1 MTNKMRNSI
10 AFIIVF
16 CHCFVFA
23 QNSQKEVV
31 IGNQLFQM
39 RKYNQAET
47 NYRKAVSKNPTNSL
61 ALYNKAN
68 AVYRQYQ
75 NNESIAAYQQALEMA
90 QTKEEKHRIFH
101 NMANAYMNQKNYSAA
116 VEAYKN
122 ALRNNPADDET
133 RYNYALAKERL
144 KNNPDQNQN
153 NQNQDKQNKQDQQQD
168 QKDQKD
174 QNKDQDQNQDQKD
187 NKDQNNNSDNQKD
200 SEEQKEDK
208 QNEQKPDPNQQRQQ
222 QSRQQMENMLKALDR
237 HEKGVRERVQQ
248 KDQKGQPVQVP
259 SQKDW

>member
-10 AFIIVF
+10 AFIMVF

-101 NMANAYMNQKNYSAA
+101 NMGNAYMNQKNYSAA

-153 NQNQDKQNKQDQQQD
+153 NQDNQNQDKQNNQDQQQN
-168 QKDQKD
+168 QKD

-248 KDQKGQPVQVP
+248 KDKKGQPVQVP

>member
-10 AFIIVF
+10 AFIMVF
-16 CHCFVFA
+16 CHCLVFA
-23 QNSQKEVV
+23 QKSQKEVV
-31 IGNQLFQM
+31 IGNQMYQM

-101 NMANAYMNQKNYSAA
+101 NMGNAYMNQKNYSAA

-153 NQNQDKQNKQDQQQD
+153 NQNQDKQNNQDQQQ
-168 QKDQKD
+168 D
-174 QNKDQDQNQDQKD
+174 QNKDQDQKQDQKD
-187 NKDQNNNSDNQKD
+187 NKDQNNNSDHQKD

>member
-10 AFIIVF
+10 AFIMVF
-16 CHCFVFA
+16 CHCLVFA

-31 IGNQLFQM
+31 IGNQMYQM

-101 NMANAYMNQKNYSAA
+101 NMGNAYMNQKNYSAA

-153 NQNQDKQNKQDQQQD
+153 NQNQDKQNNQDQQQ
-168 QKDQKD
+168 D
-174 QNKDQDQNQDQKD
+174 QNKDQDQKQDQKD

>member
-10 AFIIVF
+10 AFIMVF
-16 CHCFVFA
+16 CHCLVFA

-101 NMANAYMNQKNYSAA
+101 NMGNAYMNQKNYSAA

-153 NQNQDKQNKQDQQQD
+153 NQNQDKQNNQDQQQ
-168 QKDQKD
+168 DQKD
-174 QNKDQDQNQDQKD
+174 QNKDQDQKQDQKD

>member
-10 AFIIVF
+10 AFIMVF

-31 IGNQLFQM
+31 IGNQLYQM

-101 NMANAYMNQKNYSAA
+101 NMGNAYMNQKNYSAA

-153 NQNQDKQNKQDQQQD
+153 NQDNQNQDKQNNQNQQQN
-168 QKDQKD
+168 QKD

>member
-10 AFIIVF
+10 AFIMVF

-101 NMANAYMNQKNYSAA
+101 NMGNAYMNQKNYSAA

-153 NQNQDKQNKQDQQQD
+153 NQNQNNQNQDKQNNQDQQQ
-168 QKDQKD
+168 D
-174 QNKDQDQNQDQKD
+174 QNKDQDQKQDQKD

>member
-10 AFIIVF
+10 AFIMVF
-16 CHCFVFA
+16 CHCLVFA
-23 QNSQKEVV
+23 QKSQKEVV
-31 IGNQLFQM
+31 IGNQMYQM

-101 NMANAYMNQKNYSAA
+101 NMGNAYMNQKNYSAA

-153 NQNQDKQNKQDQQQD
+153 NQNQDKQNNQDQQQE
-168 QKDQKD
+168 
-174 QNKDQDQNQDQKD
+174 QKD
-187 NKDQNNNSDNQKD
+187 NKDQNNNTDNQKD
-200 SEEQKEDK
+200 SKEQKEDK
-208 QNEQKPDPNQQRQQ
+208 LNEQKPDPNQQRQQ
-222 QSRQQMENMLKALDR
+222 QSRQQRENMLKALDR
-237 HEKGVRERVQQ
+237 HETGARERVQQ
-248 KDQKGQPVQVP
+248 KDQKGPPVQVP
-259 SQKDW
+259 S

>member
-1 MTNKMRNSI
+1 MTNKIRNSI
-10 AFIIVF
+10 AFIMVF
-16 CHCFVFA
+16 CHCLVFA
-23 QNSQKEVV
+23 QKSQKEVV
-31 IGNQLFQM
+31 IGNQMYQM

-101 NMANAYMNQKNYSAA
+101 NMGNAYMNQKNYSAA

-153 NQNQDKQNKQDQQQD
+153 NQNQDKQNNQDQQQ
-168 QKDQKD
+168 D
-174 QNKDQDQNQDQKD
+174 QNKDQDQKQDQKD

>member
-10 AFIIVF
+10 AFIMVF

-31 IGNQLFQM
+31 IGNQLYQM

-101 NMANAYMNQKNYSAA
+101 NMGNAYMNQKNYSAA

-153 NQNQDKQNKQDQQQD
+153 NQDNQNQDKQNNQDQQQN
-168 QKDQKD
+168 QKD

>member
-101 NMANAYMNQKNYSAA
+101 NMGNAYMNQKNYSAA

-153 NQNQDKQNKQDQQQD
+153 NQDNQNQDKQNNQDQQQN
-168 QKDQKD
+168 QKD

>member
-10 AFIIVF
+10 AFIMVF
-16 CHCFVFA
+16 CHCLVFA
-23 QNSQKEVV
+23 QKSQKEVV
-31 IGNQLFQM
+31 IGNQMYQM

-101 NMANAYMNQKNYSAA
+101 NMGNAYMNQKNYSAA

-153 NQNQDKQNKQDQQQD
+153 NQNQDKQNNQDQQQ
-168 QKDQKD
+168 D
-174 QNKDQDQNQDQKD
+174 QNKDQDQKQDQKD

-222 QSRQQMENMLKALDR
+222 QSRLQMENMLKALDR

>member
-10 AFIIVF
+10 AFIMVF

-31 IGNQLFQM
+31 IGNQLYQM

-75 NNESIAAYQQALEMA
+75 NNESIAAYEQALEMA

-101 NMANAYMNQKNYSAA
+101 NMGNAYMNQKNYSAA

-153 NQNQDKQNKQDQQQD
+153 NQNQDKQNNQDQQQ
-168 QKDQKD
+168 D
-174 QNKDQDQNQDQKD
+174 QNKDQDQKQDQKD

>member
-10 AFIIVF
+10 AFIMVF

-31 IGNQLFQM
+31 IGNQLYQM

-101 NMANAYMNQKNYSAA
+101 NMGNAYMNQKNYSAA

-153 NQNQDKQNKQDQQQD
+153 NQNQDKQNNQDQQQ
-168 QKDQKD
+168 D
-174 QNKDQDQNQDQKD
+174 QNKDQDQKQDQKD

>member
-10 AFIIVF
+10 AFIMVF

-101 NMANAYMNQKNYSAA
+101 NMGNAYMNQKNYSAA

-153 NQNQDKQNKQDQQQD
+153 NQDNQNQDKQNNQDQQQN
-168 QKDQKD
+168 QKD

-208 QNEQKPDPNQQRQQ
+208 QNEQNPDPNQQRQQ

>member
-101 NMANAYMNQKNYSAA
+101 NMGNAYMNQKNYSAA

-153 NQNQDKQNKQDQQQD
+153 NQNQDKQNNQDQQQ
-168 QKDQKD
+168 D
-174 QNKDQDQNQDQKD
+174 QNKDQDQKQDQKD
-187 NKDQNNNSDNQKD
+187 NKDQNNNSDHQKD

-208 QNEQKPDPNQQRQQ
+208 QNEQKLDPNQQRQQ

>member
-101 NMANAYMNQKNYSAA
+101 NMGNAYMNQKNYSAA

-153 NQNQDKQNKQDQQQD
+153 NQNQDKQNNQDQQQ
-168 QKDQKD
+168 D
-174 QNKDQDQNQDQKD
+174 QNKDQDQKQDQKD

>member
-10 AFIIVF
+10 AFIMVF

-101 NMANAYMNQKNYSAA
+101 NMGNAYMNQKNYSAA

-153 NQNQDKQNKQDQQQD
+153 NQDNQNQDKQNNQDQQQN
-168 QKDQKD
+168 QKD

>member
-10 AFIIVF
+10 AFIMFF

-31 IGNQLFQM
+31 IGNQLYQM

-75 NNESIAAYQQALEMA
+75 NNESIAAYEQALEMA

-101 NMANAYMNQKNYSAA
+101 NMGNAYMNQKNYSAA

-153 NQNQDKQNKQDQQQD
+153 NQNQDKQNNQDQQQ
-168 QKDQKD
+168 D
-174 QNKDQDQNQDQKD
+174 QNKDQDQKQDQKD

>member
-10 AFIIVF
+10 AFIMVF
-16 CHCFVFA
+16 CHCLVFA
-23 QNSQKEVV
+23 QKSQKEVV
-31 IGNQLFQM
+31 IGNQMYQM

-101 NMANAYMNQKNYSAA
+101 NMGNAYMNQKNYSAA

-168 QKDQKD
+168 Q
-174 QNKDQDQNQDQKD
+174 NKDQDQKQDQKD

>member
-10 AFIIVF
+10 AFIMVF
-16 CHCFVFA
+16 CHCLVFA
-23 QNSQKEVV
+23 QKSQKEVV
-31 IGNQLFQM
+31 IGNQMYQM

-101 NMANAYMNQKNYSAA
+101 NMGNAYMNQKNYSAA

-153 NQNQDKQNKQDQQQD
+153 NQNQDKQNNQDQQQD
-168 QKDQKD
+168 QKDQ
-174 QNKDQDQNQDQKD
+174 NKTKTRNKIKRIIKIKTTTLTTKKILKNKKRISKTNKSQIQISKD
-187 NKDQNNNSDNQKD
+187 NNSHGNKW
-200 SEEQKEDK
+200 KIC
-208 QNEQKPDPNQQRQQ
+208 
-222 QSRQQMENMLKALDR
+222 LK
-237 HEKGVRERVQQ
+237 H
-248 KDQKGQPVQVP
+248 
-259 SQKDW
+259 

>member
-10 AFIIVF
+10 AFIMVF

-101 NMANAYMNQKNYSAA
+101 NMGNAYMNQKNYSAA

-168 QKDQKD
+168 Q
-174 QNKDQDQNQDQKD
+174 NKDQDQKQDQKD

>member
-10 AFIIVF
+10 AFIMVF
-16 CHCFVFA
+16 CHCLVFA

-101 NMANAYMNQKNYSAA
+101 NMGNAYMNQKNYSAA

-153 NQNQDKQNKQDQQQD
+153 NQNQDKQNNQDQQQ
-168 QKDQKD
+168 D
-174 QNKDQDQNQDQKD
+174 QNKDQDQKQDQKD

-200 SEEQKEDK
+200 SEGQKEDK

>member
-10 AFIIVF
+10 AFIMVF

-75 NNESIAAYQQALEMA
+75 NNESIATYQQALEMA

-101 NMANAYMNQKNYSAA
+101 NMGNAYMNQKNYSAA

-153 NQNQDKQNKQDQQQD
+153 NQDNQNQDKQNNQDQQQN
-168 QKDQKD
+168 QKD

>member
-10 AFIIVF
+10 AFIMVF

-101 NMANAYMNQKNYSAA
+101 NLGNAYMNQKNYSAA

-153 NQNQDKQNKQDQQQD
+153 NQNQDKQNNQDQQQD
-168 QKDQKD
+168 QKDQ
-174 QNKDQDQNQDQKD
+174 NKDKDQNQDQKD
-187 NKDQNNNSDNQKD
+187 NQDQNNNSDHQKD

>member
-10 AFIIVF
+10 AFIMVF
-16 CHCFVFA
+16 CHCLVFA

-101 NMANAYMNQKNYSAA
+101 NMGNAYMNQKNYSAA

-153 NQNQDKQNKQDQQQD
+153 NQNQDKQNNQDQQQ
-168 QKDQKD
+168 D
-174 QNKDQDQNQDQKD
+174 QNKDQDQKQDQKD

>member
-10 AFIIVF
+10 AFIMVF

-101 NMANAYMNQKNYSAA
+101 NMGNAYMNQKNYSAA

-153 NQNQDKQNKQDQQQD
+153 NQNQDKQNNQDQQQ
-168 QKDQKD
+168 D
-174 QNKDQDQNQDQKD
+174 QNKDQDQKQDQKD

>member
-10 AFIIVF
+10 AFIMVF

-101 NMANAYMNQKNYSAA
+101 NMGNAYMNQKNYSAA

-153 NQNQDKQNKQDQQQD
+153 NQNQDKQNKQDQQQ
-168 QKDQKD
+168 DQKD

>member
-1 MTNKMRNSI
+1 MTNKIRNSI
-10 AFIIVF
+10 AFIMVF
-16 CHCFVFA
+16 CHCLVFA
-23 QNSQKEVV
+23 QKSQKEVV
-31 IGNQLFQM
+31 IGNQMYQM

-101 NMANAYMNQKNYSAA
+101 NMGNAYMNQKNYSAA

-153 NQNQDKQNKQDQQQD
+153 NQDNQNQDKQNNQDQQQN
-168 QKDQKD
+168 QKD

>member
-10 AFIIVF
+10 AFIMVF

-101 NMANAYMNQKNYSAA
+101 NMGNAYMNQKNYSAA

-153 NQNQDKQNKQDQQQD
+153 NQDNQNQDKQNNQDQQQD
-168 QKDQKD
+168 QKDQ
-174 QNKDQDQNQDQKD
+174 NKEQDQNQDQKD

-208 QNEQKPDPNQQRQQ
+208 QNEQNPDPNQQRQQ

>member
-10 AFIIVF
+10 AFIMVF

-31 IGNQLFQM
+31 IGNQLYQM

-101 NMANAYMNQKNYSAA
+101 NMGNAYMNQKNYSAA

-153 NQNQDKQNKQDQQQD
+153 NQDNQNQDKQNNQDQQQN
-168 QKDQKD
+168 QKD

-208 QNEQKPDPNQQRQQ
+208 LNEQKPDPNQQRQQ

>member
-10 AFIIVF
+10 AFIMVF

-31 IGNQLFQM
+31 IGNQLYQM
-39 RKYNQAET
+39 RKYNQSET

-75 NNESIAAYQQALEMA
+75 NNESIAAYEQALEMA

-101 NMANAYMNQKNYSAA
+101 NMGNAYMNQKNYSAA

-153 NQNQDKQNKQDQQQD
+153 NQDNQNQDKQNNQNQQQD
-168 QKDQKD
+168 QKN

-187 NKDQNNNSDNQKD
+187 NKDQNNNADNQKD